1 MSSDFAFS
9 LAAAF
14 LEQSLHCTQC
24 LASVLQYA
32 STLSIGTQVMGYV
45 DETRTQRQD
54 RERRIRDAVRQE
66 KADRSNGVPQKRS
79 INRKYCCEGC
89 PKEKGAVVV
98 KCLYPL
104 LCLFCYASAR
114 QRQITTL
121 ASQ

>member
-14 LEQSLHCTQC
+14 LKQSLHCTQC

-32 STLSIGTQVMGYV
+32 STLQHTMGYV

-66 KADRSNGVPQKRS
+66 QADRSNGVPQKRS

-89 PKEKGAVVV
+89 PKKKGAVVV

>member
-1 MSSDFAFS
+1 
-9 LAAAF
+9 
-14 LEQSLHCTQC
+14 
-24 LASVLQYA
+24 
-32 STLSIGTQVMGYV
+32 MGYV

-89 PKEKGAVVV
+89 PKKKGAVAV